1 MNKQVAVGGKAVQTG
16 LPDVIAAE
24 TAVTLDGLFRERVRR
39 SPEAIAYRDFDQHR
53 GVWRDYTWAQMQH
66 QVARWQAALMRE
78 GLKPGDRVAVMMR
91 NCPVWVMFD
100 QAALGLALVVIPLYT
115 VDRPDN
121 AAYIMQNAGV
131 KLLLVE
137 TLEQWHQFKPLR
149 DQLGSLIRVLSVQA
163 PAGEIEDA
171 LLATVG
177 QWLPDKGGEL
187 KASNGKPTDLA
198 TIIYTSGTTGR
209 PKGVMLSHWNMLSN
223 AHACLQTFRVLTS
236 DAFLSFLPLSHTFE
250 RTVGYYLTMMGGA
263 KVVYARSIPLLAED
277 LQRVKPT
284 AIISV
289 PRIYERV
296 YAAINAN
303 LEKSS
308 PVKRK
313 LFQLAVDVGWSRFL
327 HEQKRGP
334 WRASHLLWP
343 VLDALVAKKVLARL
357 GGRLRVAMAGGA
369 ALSPD
374 VSRMFVALGVRIL
387 QGYGMTETSPVVC
400 VNRAQNNDP
409 ASVGQAIPGVE
420 VKLGEKNALLVKG
433 PNVMLGYWNNPEAT
447 KAMFTPDGWLNTGDT
462 ARIDE
467 AGRIFITGRIKEI
480 IVTSTGEKVPPVDM
494 ESAIARDTLFEQVMI
509 IGEGRAFL
517 SALAVL
523 NREKWDALAREF
535 GLDPNAPNVLQSAQ
549 AEQIVLER
557 IARQVKD
564 FPGYAQVRRVAMTLD
579 PWSVDNGLL
588 TPTLKMRRAKVIER
602 HRADIERIYAKH

>member
-1 MNKQVAVGGKAVQTG
+1 MEHRAIQTDRVDII
-16 LPDVIAAE
+16 PAE
-24 TAVTLDGLFRERVRR
+24 TAVTLDGLLRERIRR
-39 SPEAIAYRDFDQHR
+39 SPDAVAYSDFDYRR
-53 GVWRDYTWAQMQH
+53 GVWRDYTWAQVEQE
-66 QVARWQAALMRE
+66 VARWQTALMRD

-91 NCPVWVMFD
+91 NCPYWVVFD
-100 QAALGLALVVIPLYT
+100 QAALGLGLVVIPLYT

-121 AAYIMQNAGV
+121 ASYIMQDAGV
-131 KLLLVE
+131 RLLLVE

-149 DQLGSLIRVLSVQA
+149 DQLGCLTRVLSVQA
-163 PAGEIEDA
+163 PAGEIEDP

-177 QWLPDKGGEL
+177 QWLPDEGGEL
-187 KASNGKPTDLA
+187 RASNANPDDLA

-209 PKGVMLSHWNMLSN
+209 PKGVMLSHRNMLSN

-236 DAFLSFLPLSHTFE
+236 DVFLSFLPLSHTFE
-250 RTVGYYLTMMGGA
+250 RTVGYYLTMMAGA
-263 KVVYARSIPLLAED
+263 QVVYARSIPLLAED
-277 LQRVKPT
+277 LQKVRPT

-289 PRIYERV
+289 PRIYERI

-303 LEKSS
+303 LDKSS

-343 VLDALVAKKVLARL
+343 VLDVLVAQKVLTRL
-357 GGRLRVAMAGGA
+357 GGRVRVAMAGGA

-374 VSRMFVALGVRIL
+374 VSRMFVALGLRIL

-400 VNRAQNNDP
+400 VNRAESNDP
-409 ASVGQAIPGVE
+409 ASVGHLIPGVE
-420 VKLGEKNALLVKG
+420 VRLGERSALLVKG

-467 AGRIFITGRIKEI
+467 TGRIFITGRIKEI

-509 IGEGRAFL
+509 IGEGRSFL
-517 SALAVL
+517 SALTVL
-523 NREKWDALAREF
+523 NREKWEALAREF
-535 GLDPNAPNVLQSAQ
+535 GLDPNAPNVLQSTQ
-549 AEQIVLER
+549 AEQMVLER
-557 IARQVKD
+557 IAHQVKD
-564 FPGYAQVRRVAMTLD
+564 FPGYAQVRRAAMTLE
-579 PWSVDNGLL
+579 PWGVDNGLL
-588 TPTLKMRRAKVIER
+588 TPTLKMRRAKVLEY
-602 HRADIERIYAKH
+602 HGADIERIYAGR